1 MKLKGKLWKRLGKPT
16 LALALAVFV
25 LQGAGGGEAIAAS
38 LTELQQEQAKL
49 EQEQEENDA
58 KLASLKED
66 QSKQQEYKD
75 ALDAQMQNLQ
85 SQIDGLNTQI
95 NSLDASI
102 EEKNTA
108 IAEKQKNIDE
118 DVETLKERL
127 CAIYMMGDAST
138 LEILLQ
144 SESVIDMAQKVELLN
159 IITEHDTKL
168 IAQLT
173 ADMESIADEKAEIES
188 EKEQVAAARTEL
200 ESKGSELASVQ
211 AEAERVL
218 EELNQSVASVQAES
232 DRIAEEKAQASAE
245 IDQWWKDY
253 YAQLAEQENQQ
264 NNGSSGSSG
273 GSSSG
278 SIGSGG
284 YVSTGNFT
292 WPVPGF
298 TNISCGY
305 SSGHKAIDISGGGR
319 TIYGTPIVAADS
331 GKVVTATYHYSYGNY
346 VMIDHGGGYSTL
358 YAHASSLAVSVG
370 QTVTKGQ
377 TIAYV
382 GSTGNSTGPHLH
394 FEVRVNGNRQNPFNW
409 FS

>member
-58 KLASLKED
+58 KLASLKAD

-95 NSLDASI
+95 NGLDASI

-253 YAQLAEQENQQ
+253 YAQLAAQ
-264 NNGSSGSSG
+264 NNSSSGSSG

-358 YAHASSLAVSVG
+358 YAHASSLAVSAG

>member
-1 MKLKGKLWKRLGKPT
+1 MGGNAKLKGKFWKRLGKPV
-16 LALALAVFV
+16 LALVLAVCV
-25 LQGAGGGEAIAAS
+25 AQGTGGSAIAAT
-38 LTELQQEQAKL
+38 LTELQQEQARL
-49 EQEQEENDA
+49 EQEKKENDA
-58 KLASLKED
+58 KLAELKAD
-66 QSKQQEYKD
+66 QSKQQEYKNT
-75 ALDAQMQNLQ
+75 LDAQMQNLQ

-95 NSLDASI
+95 NDLDASI
-102 EEKNTA
+102 SEKNAA
-108 IAEKQKNIDE
+108 IAEKQENIDR

-138 LEILLQ
+138 LEIILQ

-159 IITEHDTKL
+159 MITEHDTKM
-168 IAQLT
+168 IQQLS
-173 ADMESIADEKAEIES
+173 ADMEAIADEKAEIES
-188 EKEQVAAARTEL
+188 QKEEVAAARTQL
-200 ESKGSELASVQ
+200 EAKGSELASVQ

-218 EELNQSVASVQAES
+218 EELNQSVESVQAES
-232 DRIAEEKAQASAE
+232 DRIAKEKAQASAE

-253 YAQLAEQENQQ
+253 YAQQAAQ
-264 NNGSSGSSG
+264 NNGSSGG
-273 GSSSG
+273 SSG
-278 SIGSGG
+278 SSGSGG

-305 SSGHKAIDISGGGR
+305 SSGHKAIDISGDGR

-358 YAHASSLAVSVG
+358 YAHASSLAVSAG

>member
-1 MKLKGKLWKRLGKPT
+1 MGGNAKLKGKFWKRLGKPV
-16 LALALAVFV
+16 LALVLAVCV
-25 LQGAGGGEAIAAS
+25 AQGTGGSAIAAT
-38 LTELQQEQAKL
+38 LTELQQEQARL
-49 EQEQEENDA
+49 EQEKKENDA
-58 KLASLKED
+58 KLAELKAD
-66 QSKQQEYKD
+66 QSKQQEYKNT
-75 ALDAQMQNLQ
+75 LDAQMQNLQ

-95 NSLDASI
+95 NDLDTSI
-102 EEKNTA
+102 SEKNAA
-108 IAEKQKNIDE
+108 IAEKQENIDR

-138 LEILLQ
+138 LEIILQ

-159 IITEHDTKL
+159 MITEHDTRM
-168 IAQLT
+168 IQQLS
-173 ADMESIADEKAEIES
+173 ADMEAIADEKAEIES
-188 EKEQVAAARTEL
+188 QKEEVAAARTQL
-200 ESKGSELASVQ
+200 EAKGSELASVQ

-218 EELNQSVASVQAES
+218 EELNQSVESVQAES
-232 DRIAEEKAQASAE
+232 DRIAKEKAQASAE

-253 YAQLAEQENQQ
+253 YAQQAAQ
-264 NNGSSGSSG
+264 NNGSSGG
-273 GSSSG
+273 SSG
-278 SIGSGG
+278 SSGSGG

-358 YAHASSLAVSVG
+358 YAHASSLAVSAG

>member
-1 MKLKGKLWKRLGKPT
+1 MKLKGTLWKRLGKPT

-58 KLASLKED
+58 KLASLKAD

-95 NSLDASI
+95 NGLDASI

-253 YAQLAEQENQQ
+253 YAQLAAQ
-264 NNGSSGSSG
+264 NNSSSGSSG

-358 YAHASSLAVSVG
+358 YAHASSLAVSAG

>member
-1 MKLKGKLWKRLGKPT
+1 MGGNAKLKGKFWKRLGKPF
-16 LALALAVFV
+16 LALVLAVCV
-25 LQGAGGGEAIAAS
+25 AQGTGGSAIAAT
-38 LTELQQEQAKL
+38 LTELQQEQARL
-49 EQEQEENDA
+49 EQEKKENDA
-58 KLASLKED
+58 KLAELKAD
-66 QSKQQEYKD
+66 QSKQQEYKNT
-75 ALDAQMQNLQ
+75 LDAQMQNLQ

-95 NSLDASI
+95 NDLDASI
-102 EEKNTA
+102 SEKNAA
-108 IAEKQKNIDE
+108 IAEKQENIDR

-138 LEILLQ
+138 LEIILQ

-159 IITEHDTKL
+159 MITEHDTRM
-168 IAQLT
+168 IQQLS
-173 ADMESIADEKAEIES
+173 ADMEAIADEKAEIES
-188 EKEQVAAARTEL
+188 QKEEVAAARTQL
-200 ESKGSELASVQ
+200 EAKGSELASVQ

-218 EELNQSVASVQAES
+218 EELNQSVESVQAES
-232 DRIAEEKAQASAE
+232 DRIAKEKAQASAE

-253 YAQLAEQENQQ
+253 YAQQAAQ
-264 NNGSSGSSG
+264 NNGSSGG
-273 GSSSG
+273 SSG
-278 SIGSGG
+278 SSGSGG

-358 YAHASSLAVSVG
+358 YAHASSLAVSAG

>member
-1 MKLKGKLWKRLGKPT
+1 
-16 LALALAVFV
+16 
-25 LQGAGGGEAIAAS
+25 
-38 LTELQQEQAKL
+38 
-49 EQEQEENDA
+49 
-58 KLASLKED
+58 
-66 QSKQQEYKD
+66 
-75 ALDAQMQNLQ
+75 MQNLQ

-200 ESKGSELASVQ
+200 ESKGSELAEVQ

-273 GSSSG
+273 GSSG

>member
-1 MKLKGKLWKRLGKPT
+1 MGGNAKLKGKFWKRLGKPV
-16 LALALAVFV
+16 LALVLAVCV
-25 LQGAGGGEAIAAS
+25 AQGTGGSAIAAT
-38 LTELQQEQAKL
+38 LTELQQEQARL
-49 EQEQEENDA
+49 EQEKKENDA
-58 KLASLKED
+58 KLAELKAD
-66 QSKQQEYKD
+66 QSKQQEYKNT
-75 ALDAQMQNLQ
+75 LDAQMQNLQ

-95 NSLDASI
+95 NDLDASI
-102 EEKNTA
+102 SEKNAA
-108 IAEKQKNIDE
+108 IAEKQENIDR

-138 LEILLQ
+138 LEIILQ

-159 IITEHDTKL
+159 MITEHDTKM
-168 IAQLT
+168 IQQLS
-173 ADMESIADEKAEIES
+173 ADMEAIADEKAEIES
-188 EKEQVAAARTEL
+188 QKEEVAAARTQL
-200 ESKGSELASVQ
+200 EAKGSELASVQ

-218 EELNQSVASVQAES
+218 EELNQSVESVQAES
-232 DRIAEEKAQASAE
+232 DRIAKEKAQASAE

-253 YAQLAEQENQQ
+253 YAQQAAQ
-264 NNGSSGSSG
+264 NNGSSGG
-273 GSSSG
+273 SSG
-278 SIGSGG
+278 SSGSGG

-358 YAHASSLAVSVG
+358 YAHASSLAVSAG

-382 GSTGNSTGPHLH
+382 GSTGYSTGPHLH

>member
-95 NSLDASI
+95 NGLDASI

-188 EKEQVAAARTEL
+188 EKEQVAVARTEL

-253 YAQLAEQENQQ
+253 YAQLAAQ
-264 NNGSSGSSG
+264 NNSSSGSSG

>member
-1 MKLKGKLWKRLGKPT
+1 MKGKLWKRLGKPT

-58 KLASLKED
+58 KLASLKAD

-253 YAQLAEQENQQ
+253 YAQLAAQ
-264 NNGSSGSSG
+264 NNSSSGSSG

-358 YAHASSLAVSVG
+358 YAHASSLAVSAG

>member
-58 KLASLKED
+58 KLASLKAD

-95 NSLDASI
+95 NGLDASI

-253 YAQLAEQENQQ
+253 YAQLAAQ
-264 NNGSSGSSG
+264 NNSSSG

>member
-1 MKLKGKLWKRLGKPT
+1 MGGNAKLKGKFWKRLGKPV
-16 LALALAVFV
+16 LALVLAVCV
-25 LQGAGGGEAIAAS
+25 AQGTGGSAIAAT
-38 LTELQQEQAKL
+38 LTELQQEQARL
-49 EQEQEENDA
+49 EQEKKENDA
-58 KLASLKED
+58 KLAELKAD
-66 QSKQQEYKD
+66 QSKQQEYKNT
-75 ALDAQMQNLQ
+75 LDAQMQNLQ

-95 NSLDASI
+95 NDLDTSI
-102 EEKNTA
+102 SEKNAA
-108 IAEKQKNIDE
+108 IAEKQANIDR

-138 LEILLQ
+138 LEIILQ

-159 IITEHDTKL
+159 MITEHDTKM
-168 IAQLT
+168 IQQLS
-173 ADMESIADEKAEIES
+173 ADMEAIADEKAEIES
-188 EKEQVAAARTEL
+188 QKEEVAAARTQL
-200 ESKGSELASVQ
+200 EAKGSELASVQ

-218 EELNQSVASVQAES
+218 EELNQSVESVQAES
-232 DRIAEEKAQASAE
+232 DRIAKEKAQASAE

-253 YAQLAEQENQQ
+253 YAQQAAQ
-264 NNGSSGSSG
+264 NNGSSGG
-273 GSSSG
+273 SSG
-278 SIGSGG
+278 SSGSGG

-358 YAHASSLAVSVG
+358 YAHASSLAVSAG

>member
-1 MKLKGKLWKRLGKPT
+1 MGGNAKLKGKFWKRLGKPV
-16 LALALAVFV
+16 LALVLAVCV
-25 LQGAGGGEAIAAS
+25 AQGTGGSAIAAT
-38 LTELQQEQAKL
+38 LTELQQEQARL
-49 EQEQEENDA
+49 EQEKKENDA
-58 KLASLKED
+58 KLAELKAD
-66 QSKQQEYKD
+66 QSKQQEYKNT
-75 ALDAQMQNLQ
+75 LDAQMQNLQ

-95 NSLDASI
+95 NDLDASI
-102 EEKNTA
+102 SEKNAA
-108 IAEKQKNIDE
+108 IAEKQENIDR

-138 LEILLQ
+138 LEIILQ

-159 IITEHDTKL
+159 MITEHDTKM
-168 IAQLT
+168 IQQLS
-173 ADMESIADEKAEIES
+173 ADMEAIADEKAEIES
-188 EKEQVAAARTEL
+188 QKEEVAAARSEL
-200 ESKGSELASVQ
+200 EAKGSELASVQ

-218 EELNQSVASVQAES
+218 EELNQSVESVQAES
-232 DRIAEEKAQASAE
+232 DRIAKEKAQASAE

-253 YAQLAEQENQQ
+253 YAQQAAQ
-264 NNGSSGSSG
+264 NNGSSGG
-273 GSSSG
+273 SSG
-278 SIGSGG
+278 SSGSGG

-358 YAHASSLAVSVG
+358 YAHASSLAVSAG

>member
-1 MKLKGKLWKRLGKPT
+1 MGGNAKLKGKFWKRLGKPV
-16 LALALAVFV
+16 LALVLAVCV
-25 LQGAGGGEAIAAS
+25 AQGTGGSAIAAT
-38 LTELQQEQAKL
+38 LTELQQEQARL
-49 EQEQEENDA
+49 EQEKKENDA
-58 KLASLKED
+58 KLAELKAD
-66 QSKQQEYKD
+66 QSKQQEYKNT
-75 ALDAQMQNLQ
+75 LDAQMQNLQ

-95 NSLDASI
+95 NDLDASI
-102 EEKNTA
+102 SEKNAA
-108 IAEKQKNIDE
+108 IAEKQENIDR

-138 LEILLQ
+138 LEIILQ

-159 IITEHDTKL
+159 MITEHDTKM
-168 IAQLT
+168 IQQLS
-173 ADMESIADEKAEIES
+173 ADMEAIADEKAEIES
-188 EKEQVAAARTEL
+188 QKEEVAVARTQL
-200 ESKGSELASVQ
+200 EAKGSELASVQ

-218 EELNQSVASVQAES
+218 EELNQSVESVQAES
-232 DRIAEEKAQASAE
+232 DRIAKEKAQASAE

-253 YAQLAEQENQQ
+253 YAQQAAQ
-264 NNGSSGSSG
+264 NNGSSGG
-273 GSSSG
+273 SSG
-278 SIGSGG
+278 SSGSGG

-358 YAHASSLAVSVG
+358 YAHASSLAVSAG

>member
-253 YAQLAEQENQQ
+253 YAQLAAQENQQ

-273 GSSSG
+273 GSSG

-358 YAHASSLAVSVG
+358 YAHASSLAVSAG

-394 FEVRVNGNRQNPFNW
+394 FEVRVNGVRQNPFNW

>member
-1 MKLKGKLWKRLGKPT
+1 MKGKFWKRLGKPF
-16 LALALAVFV
+16 LALVLAVCV
-25 LQGAGGGEAIAAS
+25 AQGTGGSAIAAT
-38 LTELQQEQAKL
+38 LTELQQEQARL
-49 EQEQEENDA
+49 EQEKKENDA
-58 KLASLKED
+58 KLAELKAD
-66 QSKQQEYKD
+66 QSKQQEYKNT
-75 ALDAQMQNLQ
+75 LDAQMQNLQ

-95 NSLDASI
+95 NDLDASI
-102 EEKNTA
+102 SEKNAA
-108 IAEKQKNIDE
+108 IAEKQENIDR

-138 LEILLQ
+138 LEIILQ

-159 IITEHDTKL
+159 MITEHDTKM
-168 IAQLT
+168 IQQLS
-173 ADMESIADEKAEIES
+173 ADMEAIADEKAEIES
-188 EKEQVAAARTEL
+188 QKEEVAAARTQL
-200 ESKGSELASVQ
+200 EAKGSELASVQ

-218 EELNQSVASVQAES
+218 EELNQSVESVQAES
-232 DRIAEEKAQASAE
+232 DRIAKEKAQASAE

-253 YAQLAEQENQQ
+253 YAQQAAQ
-264 NNGSSGSSG
+264 NNGSSGG
-273 GSSSG
+273 SSG
-278 SIGSGG
+278 SSGSGG

-358 YAHASSLAVSVG
+358 YAHASSLAVSAG

>member
-1 MKLKGKLWKRLGKPT
+1 MRLKGKLWKRLGKPT

-58 KLASLKED
+58 KLASLKAD

-95 NSLDASI
+95 NGLDASI

-253 YAQLAEQENQQ
+253 YAQLAAQ
-264 NNGSSGSSG
+264 NNSSSGSSG

-358 YAHASSLAVSVG
+358 YAHASSLAVSAG

>member
-1 MKLKGKLWKRLGKPT
+1 MKGKFWKRLGKPV
-16 LALALAVFV
+16 LALALAVCV
-25 LQGAGGGEAIAAS
+25 AQGTGGSAIAAT
-38 LTELQQEQAKL
+38 LTELQQEQARL
-49 EQEQEENDA
+49 EQEKKENDA
-58 KLASLKED
+58 KLAELKAD
-66 QSKQQEYKD
+66 QSKQQEYKNT
-75 ALDAQMQNLQ
+75 LDAQMQNLQ

-95 NSLDASI
+95 NDLDASI
-102 EEKNTA
+102 SEKNAA
-108 IAEKQKNIDE
+108 IAEKQENIDR

-138 LEILLQ
+138 LEIILQ

-159 IITEHDTKL
+159 MITEHDTKM
-168 IAQLT
+168 IQQLS
-173 ADMESIADEKAEIES
+173 ADMEAIADEKAEIES
-188 EKEQVAAARTEL
+188 QKEEVAAARTQL
-200 ESKGSELASVQ
+200 EAKGSELASVQ

-218 EELNQSVASVQAES
+218 EELNQSVESVQAES
-232 DRIAEEKAQASAE
+232 DRIAKEKAQASAE

-253 YAQLAEQENQQ
+253 YAQQAAQ
-264 NNGSSGSSG
+264 NNGSSGG
-273 GSSSG
+273 SSG
-278 SIGSGG
+278 SSGSGG

-358 YAHASSLAVSVG
+358 YAHASSLAVSAG

>member
-1 MKLKGKLWKRLGKPT
+1 MKGKFWKRLGKPF
-16 LALALAVFV
+16 LALVLAVCV
-25 LQGAGGGEAIAAS
+25 AQGTGGSAIAAT
-38 LTELQQEQAKL
+38 LTELQQEQARL
-49 EQEQEENDA
+49 EQEKKENDA
-58 KLASLKED
+58 KLAELKAD
-66 QSKQQEYKD
+66 QSKQQEYKNT
-75 ALDAQMQNLQ
+75 LDAQMQNLQ

-95 NSLDASI
+95 NDLDTSI
-102 EEKNTA
+102 SEKNAA
-108 IAEKQKNIDE
+108 IAEKQANIDR

-138 LEILLQ
+138 LEIILQ

-159 IITEHDTKL
+159 MITEHDTKM
-168 IAQLT
+168 IQQLS
-173 ADMESIADEKAEIES
+173 ADMEAIADEKAEIES
-188 EKEQVAAARTEL
+188 QKEEVAAARTQL
-200 ESKGSELASVQ
+200 EAKGSELASVQ

-218 EELNQSVASVQAES
+218 EELNQSVESVQAES
-232 DRIAEEKAQASAE
+232 DRIAKEKAQASAE

-253 YAQLAEQENQQ
+253 YAQQAAQ
-264 NNGSSGSSG
+264 NNGSSGG
-273 GSSSG
+273 SSG
-278 SIGSGG
+278 SSGSGG

-358 YAHASSLAVSVG
+358 YAHASSLAVSAG

>member
-58 KLASLKED
+58 KLASLKAD

-85 SQIDGLNTQI
+85 SQIDGLNAQI

-200 ESKGSELASVQ
+200 ESKGSELAEVQ

-273 GSSSG
+273 GSSG

>member
-1 MKLKGKLWKRLGKPT
+1 MGGNAKLKGKFCKRLGKPV
-16 LALALAVFV
+16 LALALALCVA
-25 LQGAGGGEAIAAS
+25 QGTGGSAIAAT
-38 LTELQQEQAKL
+38 LTELQQEQARL
-49 EQEQEENDA
+49 EQEKKENDA
-58 KLASLKED
+58 KLAELKAD

-95 NSLDASI
+95 NDLDASI
-102 EEKNTA
+102 SEKNAA
-108 IAEKQKNIDE
+108 IAEKQENIDR
-118 DVETLKERL
+118 DVETLKDRL

-138 LEILLQ
+138 LEIILQ

-159 IITEHDTKL
+159 MITEHDTKM
-168 IAQLT
+168 IQQLS
-173 ADMESIADEKAEIES
+173 ADMEAIADEKAEIES
-188 EKEQVAAARTEL
+188 QKEEVAAARTEL
-200 ESKGSELASVQ
+200 ETKGSELASVQ

-218 EELNQSVASVQAES
+218 EELNQSVESVQAES
-232 DRIAEEKAQASAE
+232 DRIAQEKAQASAE

-253 YAQLAEQENQQ
+253 YAQQAAQ
-264 NNGSSGSSG
+264 NNNSSGGSSGSS
-273 GSSSG
+273 
-278 SIGSGG
+278 GSGG

-305 SSGHKAIDISGGGR
+305 SSGHRAIDISGGGR

-358 YAHASSLAVSVG
+358 YAHASSLAVSAG

>member
-58 KLASLKED
+58 KLASLKAD

-95 NSLDASI
+95 NGLDASI

-173 ADMESIADEKAEIES
+173 ADMESIADVKAEIES
-188 EKEQVAAARTEL
+188 EEEQVAAARTEL

-253 YAQLAEQENQQ
+253 YAQLAAQ
-264 NNGSSGSSG
+264 NNSSSGSSG

-298 TNISCGY
+298 TISCGY

-358 YAHASSLAVSVG
+358 YAHASSLAVSAG

>member
-58 KLASLKED
+58 KLASLKAD

-95 NSLDASI
+95 NGLDASI

-253 YAQLAEQENQQ
+253 YAQLAAQ
-264 NNGSSGSSG
+264 NNSSSGSSG

-319 TIYGTPIVAADS
+319 TIYSTPIVAADS

>member
-58 KLASLKED
+58 KLASLKAD

-85 SQIDGLNTQI
+85 SEIDGLNTQI
-95 NSLDASI
+95 NGLDASI

-253 YAQLAEQENQQ
+253 YAQLAAQ
-264 NNGSSGSSG
+264 NNSSSGSSG

>member
-1 MKLKGKLWKRLGKPT
+1 MKGKLWKRLGKPT

-58 KLASLKED
+58 KLASLKAD

-253 YAQLAEQENQQ
+253 YAQLAAQENQQ

-273 GSSSG
+273 GSSG

-358 YAHASSLAVSVG
+358 YAHASSLAVSAG

>member
-200 ESKGSELASVQ
+200 ESKGSELAEVQ

-218 EELNQSVASVQAES
+218 EDLNQSVASVQAES

-273 GSSSG
+273 GSSG

-358 YAHASSLAVSVG
+358 YAHASSLAVSAG

>member
-1 MKLKGKLWKRLGKPT
+1 MKKPRSR
-16 LALALAVFV
+16 A
-25 LQGAGGGEAIAAS
+25 
-38 LTELQQEQAKL
+38 
-49 EQEQEENDA
+49 
-58 KLASLKED
+58 
-66 QSKQQEYKD
+66 
-75 ALDAQMQNLQ
+75 
-85 SQIDGLNTQI
+85 
-95 NSLDASI
+95 
-102 EEKNTA
+102 
-108 IAEKQKNIDE
+108 
-118 DVETLKERL
+118 RR
-127 CAIYMMGDAST
+127 
-138 LEILLQ
+138 
-144 SESVIDMAQKVELLN
+144 
-159 IITEHDTKL
+159 
-168 IAQLT
+168 
-173 ADMESIADEKAEIES
+173 
-188 EKEQVAAARTEL
+188 EQVAAARTEL

-253 YAQLAEQENQQ
+253 YAQLAAQ
-264 NNGSSGSSG
+264 NNSSSGSSG

>member
-58 KLASLKED
+58 KLASLKAD

-95 NSLDASI
+95 NGLDASI

-188 EKEQVAAARTEL
+188 EKEQVSAARTEL
-200 ESKGSELASVQ
+200 ESKGSELAEVQ

-253 YAQLAEQENQQ
+253 YAQLAAQ
-264 NNGSSGSSG
+264 NNSSSGSSG

-358 YAHASSLAVSVG
+358 YAHASSLAVSAG

>member
-1 MKLKGKLWKRLGKPT
+1 MKLKGTLWKRLGKPT

-95 NSLDASI
+95 NGLDASI

-200 ESKGSELASVQ
+200 ESKGSELAEVQ

-253 YAQLAEQENQQ
+253 YAQLAAQ
-264 NNGSSGSSG
+264 NNSSSGSSG

>member
-1 MKLKGKLWKRLGKPT
+1 MGGNAKLKGKFWKRLGKPV
-16 LALALAVFV
+16 LALVLAVCV
-25 LQGAGGGEAIAAS
+25 AQGTGGSAIAAT
-38 LTELQQEQAKL
+38 LTELQQEQARL
-49 EQEQEENDA
+49 EQEKKENDA
-58 KLASLKED
+58 KLAELKAD
-66 QSKQQEYKD
+66 QSKQQEYKNT
-75 ALDAQMQNLQ
+75 LDAQMQNLQ

-95 NSLDASI
+95 NDLDTSI
-102 EEKNTA
+102 SEKNAA
-108 IAEKQKNIDE
+108 IAEKQENIDR

-138 LEILLQ
+138 LEIILQ

-159 IITEHDTKL
+159 MITEHDTKM
-168 IAQLT
+168 IQQLS
-173 ADMESIADEKAEIES
+173 ADMEAIADEKAEIES
-188 EKEQVAAARTEL
+188 QKEEVAAARTQL
-200 ESKGSELASVQ
+200 EAKGSELASVQ

-218 EELNQSVASVQAES
+218 EELNQSVESVQAES
-232 DRIAEEKAQASAE
+232 DRIAKEKAQASAE

-253 YAQLAEQENQQ
+253 YAQQAAQ
-264 NNGSSGSSG
+264 NNGSSGG
-273 GSSSG
+273 SSG
-278 SIGSGG
+278 SSGSGG

-358 YAHASSLAVSVG
+358 YAHASSLAVSAE